1 MSGDV
6 SFVQVVPVPAVTWG
20 FLVFLTFRGALA
32 LRGDRLCVR

>member
-6 SFVQVVPVPAVTWG
+6 SFVQVVTVSAVTWG